1 MSSEASPTASSALC
15 GEWGNFQS
23 VRRADPKG
31 IERAALGRQ
40 PGLQRP
46 DRGERGVRVAAGASP
61 PVTMRRK
68 VLGRRE
74 AGSFTPRTL
83 LARPQPGG
91 RFQPRPAIGESV
103 AMVER

>member
-15 GEWGNFQS
+15 GEWENLQS
-23 VRRADPKG
+23 VRRADPED

-40 PGLQRP
+40 LGL
-46 DRGERGVRVAAGASP
+46 
-61 PVTMRRK
+61 
-68 VLGRRE
+68 
-74 AGSFTPRTL
+74 PRTL